1 MSSADHD
8 RFEHV
13 TRTLGPRVL
22 GYLARRTAQPA
33 DAADLLAEV
42 LLVAWR
48 RIDDLP
54 AEEEQAFAW
63 LLGIA
68 RRVAGNHRRGKRRR
82 NALADRLR
90 TALQQHTT
98 SATDTAEARLVADAL
113 AHLKAG
119 DRELIMLIAW
129 EGLSPSEAAQALG
142 ISPVAARK
150 RLQRARERLRPMLD
164 DAPPAPPPR
173 APRPIPETVTKP

>member
-1 MSSADHD
+1 MSSAAHD

-33 DAADLLAEV
+33 DAADLLADV
-42 LLVAWR
+42 LLIAWR
-48 RIDDLP
+48 RIDDVP
-54 AEEEQAFAW
+54 ADDEQAFAW
-63 LLGIA
+63 LLGVA
-68 RRVAGNHRRGKRRR
+68 RRVAANHGRGRRRR

-90 TALQQHTT
+90 TALQH
-98 SATDTAEARLVADAL
+98 AAPVADGAEARLVGDAL
-113 AHLKAG
+113 ARLKAG
-119 DRELIMLIAW
+119 DRELITLIAW
-129 EGLSPSEAAQALG
+129 EGLSPSEAARALG

-164 DAPPAPPPR
+164 EATPAAPPPP
-173 APRPIPETVTKP
+173 APRPIPETVERT